1 MLTLIQPY
9 KAYKF
14 KIIRENPLICGKMK
28 KFILLFFFLIS
39 NQIFAQLNTHTFEQ
53 AEKLSIEKQKPFVIF
68 IHTDWC
74 KICKMMENTTFK
86 NKEIINEL
94 NQNFYFISFN
104 AEDKNEIIFNKNKFK
119 FRPKGNNSGIHEL
132 AESLSNQI
140 YPTITILNS
149 DYTILTQIESFVN
162 AKTLLQILEKA
173 RK

>member
-1 MLTLIQPY
+1 
-9 KAYKF
+9 
-14 KIIRENPLICGKMK
+14 MK
-28 KFILLFFFLIS
+28 NLLVILFFLFA
-39 NQIFAQLNTHTFEQ
+39 NKNFAQLNTHTFEQ
-53 AEKLSIEKQKPFVIF
+53 TEKLSIENPKPFVIF

-86 NKEIINEL
+86 NKEIISQL

-104 AEDKNEIIFNKNKFK
+104 AEDKKDINFNNNTFK

-132 AESLSNQI
+132 AELLSNQT

-149 DYTILTQIESFVN
+149 DYSILTQIESFVN
-162 AKTLLQILEKA
+162 SKTLLQILEKA